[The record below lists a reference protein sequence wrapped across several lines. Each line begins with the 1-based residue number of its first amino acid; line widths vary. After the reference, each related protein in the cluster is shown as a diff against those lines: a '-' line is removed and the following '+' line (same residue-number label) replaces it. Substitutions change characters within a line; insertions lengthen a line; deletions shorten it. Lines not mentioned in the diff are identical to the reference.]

1 MNGNNLK
8 TLRKKRGYTQTALGK
23 AVGATKG
30 TVSTWET
37 GNRDPA
43 IPTLIKLADL
53 LNCTT
58 DELLRDN
65 PLVPT
70 SIEATHKETLSH
82 MTYSTP
88 INQKPYNGWLD
99 VMGLREMPVI
109 FHDAI
114 TEKPNDDDLI
124 IPIAFCPGDD
134 EELEKLNL
142 SEWPWENPGAIALPT
157 ICGNE
162 LTPVMEDAIV
172 LWWISHDE
180 LISNLTSLVDPAHM
194 AGKAVYMAMKHL
206 EEKSTVLEA

>member
-1 MNGNNLK
+1 M
-8 TLRKKRGYTQTALGK
+8 LRKELGYTQTSLGK

-37 GNRDPA
+37 GNREPS

-58 DELLRDN
+58 DVLLRDRILEPSN
-65 PLVPT
+65 
-70 SIEATHKETLSH
+70 IEDRDKENQTT
-82 MTYSTP
+82 MTYSIPTNNTP
-88 INQKPYNGWLD
+88 YDGWLD

-134 EELEKLNL
+134 EDLENLAL
-142 SEWPWENPGAIALPT
+142 SEWPWEIPCVIAHPT
-157 ICGNE
+157 ILGKE
-162 LTPVMEDAIV
+162 LATVIEDAII
-172 LWWISHDE
+172 LWWISCEE
-180 LISNLTSLVDPAHM
+180 LISNLTSLVNLEHM
-194 AGKAVYMAMKHL
+194 TGKAVYMAMKHL
-206 EEKSTVLEA
+206 ENKSTVLGA